1 MSEAEQCILKAIDV
15 SRRQKAKSY
24 EPRAAMSLY
33 RLRQK
38 HAKAQLARALLKKV
52 YDSFTEEF
60 SSPDLREAKRLLD
73 E

>member
-1 MSEAEQCILKAIDV
+1 
-15 SRRQKAKSY
+15 
-24 EPRAAMSLY
+24 MSLY